1 VTRRQNRAQRAGSA
15 AVGAETGGGPG
26 GRRQQPAALADA
38 GRAVPSAWLD
48 APVADLGPFEGFAA
62 AAAAA
67 VAYLNRQLPGMDLW
81 LVTCVEQDRQLV
93 IAPAGP
99 WAELAPVGA
108 AFSWQASF
116 CVRMVSG
123 QGPAVAPRVAEL
135 PVYRQVAVG
144 PLARVRAYLGVPLL
158 LDAEELFG
166 TLCAFAGGPR
176 PDLADSLP
184 TVSLIGRM
192 LSTVLAGARTAQ
204 ARSAE
209 AAQAYALAERDPL
222 TGLRNRRGF
231 EAMLRAEQERC
242 HRFGARCSVLVLD
255 VDDLKAVNDRG
266 GRAAGDVV
274 LRRCAELLSRTCQT
288 FDVTGRVDGDA
299 FAALAV
305 ETDLI
310 GGRALA
316 ARLRSELRTA
326 QLPASLGVATR
337 RPGEDLTQT
346 WERAEQALRADRRR
360 RRHAAQSAA
369 PPPP

>member
-1 VTRRQNRAQRAGSA
+1 
-15 AVGAETGGGPG
+15 
-26 GRRQQPAALADA
+26 
-38 GRAVPSAWLD
+38 VPSAWLD
-48 APVADLGPFEGFAA
+48 APAPDRGPFEGFAA

-67 VAYLNRQLPGMDLW
+67 VAHLNRQQPGMDLW

-93 IAPAGP
+93 IAPAGA
-99 WAELAPVGA
+99 WAALAPVGA
-108 AFSWQASF
+108 TFSWQASF

-158 LDAEELFG
+158 LDGEELFG

-192 LSTVLAGARTAQ
+192 LSTVLAGAHAAQ

-222 TGLRNRRGF
+222 TRLRNRRGF

-242 HRFGARCSVLVLD
+242 HRFGARCSILVLD
-255 VDDLKAVNDRG
+255 VDDLKALNERA
-266 GRAAGDVV
+266 GRDVGDAV
-274 LRRCAELLSRTCQT
+274 LQRCAELLTQTCQS
-288 FDVTGRVDGDA
+288 FDVIGRVDGA
-299 FAALAV
+299 EFAALAV
-305 ETDLI
+305 ETELI
-310 GGRALA
+310 GARALA
-316 ARLRSELRTA
+316 TRLRRELRTA

-337 RPGEDLTQT
+337 QPGEDLTQT
-346 WERAEQALRADRRR
+346 WQRAKEALHADQ
-360 RRHAAQSAA
+360 RRHGHATPIRPQRR
-369 PPPP
+369 PLP